1 MRKIIVSAIIL
12 MAVTAAHTWAA
23 GPQYTRQDSLKAVQL
38 MKNAASQPS
47 GTNLII
53 YIAEQLKGIPYVAH
67 TLEPNNNER
76 LIINLRQL
84 DCTTFVEQVSALY
97 LCVKE
102 RKTTFA
108 DYCKMLQ
115 KLRYE
120 GGAEPHY
127 TKRLHYYSSWIEDKK
142 SMDICKE
149 IQSPNPPFTKVQR
162 LSLNW
167 MTTHVNDYRML
178 KNNPSWV
185 PQIRK
190 MEQKMEGRQYRY
202 IPNEQIKNT
211 RLLRNTIKDG
221 DIIAIITNK
230 KGLDTQHLGFALWHK
245 DGLHLLNASS
255 IHKKVI
261 DEPMTLRTYL
271 YKHPSMPG
279 VRIIRLTK

>member
-1 MRKIIVSAIIL
+1 ML

-84 DCTTFVEQVSALY
+84 DCTTFVEQVAALY

-102 RKTTFA
+102 HKTTFA

-202 IPNEQIKNT
+202 IPKEQIKNT

>member
-12 MAVTAAHTWAA
+12 MAVTVAHTWAA

-84 DCTTFVEQVSALY
+84 DCTTFVEQVAALY

-202 IPNEQIKNT
+202 IPKEQIKNT

>member
-1 MRKIIVSAIIL
+1 
-12 MAVTAAHTWAA
+12 MAVATAKTWAA

-84 DCTTFVEQVSALY
+84 DCTTFVEQVAALY

-202 IPNEQIKNT
+202 IPKEQIKNT

-271 YKHPSMPG
+271 YKHPSRPG

>member
-1 MRKIIVSAIIL
+1 ML

-149 IQSPNPPFTKVQR
+149 MQSPNPPFTKVQR

-202 IPNEQIKNT
+202 IPKEQIKNT

>member
-12 MAVTAAHTWAA
+12 MAVSAAHTWAA

-84 DCTTFVEQVSALY
+84 DCTTFVEQVAALY

-142 SMDICKE
+142 SMEICKE

-202 IPNEQIKNT
+202 IPKEQIKNT

>member
-1 MRKIIVSAIIL
+1 ML

-102 RKTTFA
+102 HKTTFA
-108 DYCKMLQ
+108 DFCKMLQ

-185 PQIRK
+185 SQIRK

-202 IPNEQIKNT
+202 IPKEQIKNT

-279 VRIIRLTK
+279 VRIIRLTR

>member
-1 MRKIIVSAIIL
+1 ML

-53 YIAEQLKGIPYVAH
+53 YIAEQMKGIPYVAH

-102 RKTTFA
+102 HKTTFA

-202 IPNEQIKNT
+202 IPKEQIKNT

>member
-97 LCVKE
+97 FCVKE

-202 IPNEQIKNT
+202 IPKEQIKNT

>member
-1 MRKIIVSAIIL
+1 MRKIIVSAIML

-202 IPNEQIKNT
+202 IPKEQIKNT

>member
-1 MRKIIVSAIIL
+1 MRKIIISAIIL
-12 MAVTAAHTWAA
+12 MAVAAAQTWAA

-102 RKTTFA
+102 HKTTFA
-108 DYCKMLQ
+108 DFCKMLQ

-202 IPNEQIKNT
+202 IPKEQIKNT

>member
-1 MRKIIVSAIIL
+1 ML

-84 DCTTFVEQVSALY
+84 DCTTFVEQVAALY

-202 IPNEQIKNT
+202 IPKEQIKNT

-221 DIIAIITNK
+221 DIIAIITNT

>member
-1 MRKIIVSAIIL
+1 ML
-12 MAVTAAHTWAA
+12 MAFTAAHTWAA

-84 DCTTFVEQVSALY
+84 DCTTFVEQVAALY

-115 KLRYE
+115 KLRYA

-202 IPNEQIKNT
+202 IPKEQIKNT

>member
-1 MRKIIVSAIIL
+1 ML
-12 MAVTAAHTWAA
+12 MAFTATHTWAA

-84 DCTTFVEQVSALY
+84 DCTTFVEQVAALY

-202 IPNEQIKNT
+202 IPKEQIKNT

>member
-1 MRKIIVSAIIL
+1 ML
-12 MAVTAAHTWAA
+12 MAFTAAHTWAA

-102 RKTTFA
+102 HKTTFA

-202 IPNEQIKNT
+202 IPKEQIKNT

-279 VRIIRLTK
+279 VRIIQLTK

>member
-1 MRKIIVSAIIL
+1 ML
-12 MAVTAAHTWAA
+12 MAFTATHTWAA
-23 GPQYTRQDSLKAVQL
+23 EPQYTRQDSLKAVQL

-102 RKTTFA
+102 HKTTFA

-202 IPNEQIKNT
+202 IPKEQIKNT

>member
-1 MRKIIVSAIIL
+1 MRKKIVSAIIL
-12 MAVTAAHTWAA
+12 MAVSAAHTWAA

-84 DCTTFVEQVSALY
+84 DCTTFVEQVAALY

-102 RKTTFA
+102 HKTTFA
-108 DYCKMLQ
+108 DFCKMLQ

-202 IPNEQIKNT
+202 IPKEQIKNT

-279 VRIIRLTK
+279 VRIIRLTR

>member
-1 MRKIIVSAIIL
+1 ML

-162 LSLNW
+162 LNLNW

-202 IPNEQIKNT
+202 IPKEQIKNT

>member
-1 MRKIIVSAIIL
+1 ML
-12 MAVTAAHTWAA
+12 MAFTATHTWAA

-102 RKTTFA
+102 HKTTFA

-202 IPNEQIKNT
+202 IPKEQIKNT

>member
-1 MRKIIVSAIIL
+1 

-202 IPNEQIKNT
+202 IPKEQIKNT

>member
-102 RKTTFA
+102 HKTTFA

-202 IPNEQIKNT
+202 IPKEQIKNT

>member
-1 MRKIIVSAIIL
+1 

-84 DCTTFVEQVSALY
+84 DCTTFVEQVAALY

-102 RKTTFA
+102 HKTTFA

>member
-1 MRKIIVSAIIL
+1 ML
-12 MAVTAAHTWAA
+12 MAFTAAHTWAA

-102 RKTTFA
+102 HKTTFA

-202 IPNEQIKNT
+202 IPKEQIKNT

>member
-1 MRKIIVSAIIL
+1 ML
-12 MAVTAAHTWAA
+12 MAFTAAHTWAA

-102 RKTTFA
+102 HKTTFA

-178 KNNPSWV
+178 KDNPSWV

-202 IPNEQIKNT
+202 IPKEQIKNT

-279 VRIIRLTK
+279 LRIIRLTK

>member
-1 MRKIIVSAIIL
+1 ML
-12 MAVTAAHTWAA
+12 MAFTAAHTWAA

-84 DCTTFVEQVSALY
+84 DCTTFVEQVAALY

-202 IPNEQIKNT
+202 IPKEQIKNT

-279 VRIIRLTK
+279 LRIIRLTK

>member
-1 MRKIIVSAIIL
+1 MRKIIVSAIML
-12 MAVTAAHTWAA
+12 MAFTAAHTWAA

-84 DCTTFVEQVSALY
+84 DCTTFVEQVTALY

-202 IPNEQIKNT
+202 IPKEQIKNT

>member
-1 MRKIIVSAIIL
+1 ML
-12 MAVTAAHTWAA
+12 MAVAVAHTWAA

-84 DCTTFVEQVSALY
+84 DCTTFVEQVAALY
-97 LCVKE
+97 FCVKE
-102 RKTTFA
+102 HKTTFA

-202 IPNEQIKNT
+202 IPKEQIKNT

>member
-1 MRKIIVSAIIL
+1 MRIIIVSAIIL
-12 MAVTAAHTWAA
+12 MAFPVAHTWAA

-84 DCTTFVEQVSALY
+84 DCTTFVEQVAALY

-149 IQSPNPPFTKVQR
+149 MQSPNPPFTKVQR

-202 IPNEQIKNT
+202 IPKEQIKNT

>member
-1 MRKIIVSAIIL
+1 ML
-12 MAVTAAHTWAA
+12 MAFTATHTWAA
-23 GPQYTRQDSLKAVQL
+23 GTQYTRQDSLKAVQL

-102 RKTTFA
+102 HKTTFA

-202 IPNEQIKNT
+202 IPKEQIKNT

>member
-1 MRKIIVSAIIL
+1 ML
-12 MAVTAAHTWAA
+12 MAFTAAHTWAA

-102 RKTTFA
+102 HKTTFA
-108 DYCKMLQ
+108 DFCKMLQ

-202 IPNEQIKNT
+202 IPKEQIKNT

-279 VRIIRLTK
+279 VRIIRLTR

>member
-1 MRKIIVSAIIL
+1 ML
-12 MAVTAAHTWAA
+12 MAFTATHTWAA

-102 RKTTFA
+102 HKTTFA

-167 MTTHVNDYRML
+167 MTTHVNDSRML

-202 IPNEQIKNT
+202 IPKEQIKNT

>member
-1 MRKIIVSAIIL
+1 MRKIIVSAIML
-12 MAVTAAHTWAA
+12 MAFTAAHTWAA

-84 DCTTFVEQVSALY
+84 DCTTFVEQVAALY

-202 IPNEQIKNT
+202 IPKEQIKNT

-279 VRIIRLTK
+279 LRIIRLTK

>member
-1 MRKIIVSAIIL
+1 MRKIIVSAIML

-53 YIAEQLKGIPYVAH
+53 YIAERLKGIPYVAH

-84 DCTTFVEQVSALY
+84 DCTTFVEQVAALY

-202 IPNEQIKNT
+202 IPKEQIKNT

>member
-1 MRKIIVSAIIL
+1 ML

-84 DCTTFVEQVSALY
+84 DCTTFVEQVAALY

-190 MEQKMEGRQYRY
+190 MEQKMEGRKYRY
-202 IPNEQIKNT
+202 IPKEQIKNT

>member
-1 MRKIIVSAIIL
+1 MRKIIVSAIML
-12 MAVTAAHTWAA
+12 MAFTAAHTWAA

-102 RKTTFA
+102 HKTTFA

-202 IPNEQIKNT
+202 IPKEQIKNT

-279 VRIIRLTK
+279 VRIIRLTR

>member
-1 MRKIIVSAIIL
+1 ML
-12 MAVTAAHTWAA
+12 MAFTAAHTWAA

-84 DCTTFVEQVSALY
+84 DCTTFVEQVAALY

-185 PQIRK
+185 QQIRK

-202 IPNEQIKNT
+202 IPKEQIKNT

>member
-1 MRKIIVSAIIL
+1 

-84 DCTTFVEQVSALY
+84 DCTTFVEQVAALY

-149 IQSPNPPFTKVQR
+149 MQSPNPPFTKVQR

-202 IPNEQIKNT
+202 IPKEQIKNT